1 MWNDGQSL
9 QLQVPE
15 LLTPPTTNSIENN
28 ISNADWVAQAD
39 RYAEEVYTVDDD
51 EKLDEFLL
59 VWMYRN
65 RM

>member
-9 QLQVPE
+9 QAQVPT
-15 LLTPPTTNSIENN
+15 LTPPMENSIENN
-28 ISNADWVAQAD
+28 ISNADLVAQAD

-59 VWMYRN
+59 VWMYQN